1 MQETALWERLTS
13 TEDGRNL
20 YRNNLIFNRTVLA
33 LQMCRTQTEEVQVL
47 ADELVASVKLIDDL
61 NESMVDTISRIDAA
75 MKASRSQCIIR
86 WPGALG

>member
-61 NESMVDTISRIDAA
+61 NESLVDAR
-75 MKASRSQCIIR
+75 MKEAPYLNRTPLDPR
-86 WPGALG
+86 RDPR